1 MAAIWSEGVLKQLL
15 RPTPFILYVVAG
27 HLRGEYT
34 IVDTGHS
41 VTQVERG
48 RDWYAVHFAKCNR
61 DLLSPQLHQ
70 EFCAK

>member
-1 MAAIWSEGVLKQLL
+1 MAAIWSEGAQTVAA
-15 RPTPFILYVVAG
+15 THAIYFVHVIAG
-27 HLRGEYT
+27 HLRGEYKV
-34 IVDTGHS
+34 VDTGHS

-61 DLLSPQLHQ
+61 DLLSRQLHQ